1 MATPFEIVYGTGAI
15 RSINSSGV
23 ISTLSL
29 TSVDSVYIAKG
40 GIGQAWGFCVDGSG
54 NVYVGDVTHN
64 CIWKINPAGV
74 VTRIAG
80 TGVSGNTGNGGSAL
94 SAEVEEPT
102 FLAVDAAGNV
112 YFIDTNVYEL
122 RCVNTQSTTQTLLGI
137 SIGAGNIALV
147 AGTGSY
153 GNTGNGGEATSAKIS
168 ADGAIAIDPSG
179 NLWMACSDFHYV
191 RQINTSGTISEV
203 IGTGTA
209 GHTGDGGAYGSAEL
223 NAPTGLAFDNAGNLY
238 IVDELSYSV
247 RAVNLQGT
255 TQTLLNVSI
264 GSGDINTVAGTPGTS
279 GFSGDGAAATSA
291 KLTSPFLCALD
302 SSGNFYLTDTNRVRI
317 VTTAGVINTV
327 AGTGTAGSG
336 PDGGLA
342 TNTAIG
348 GTHGANM
355 SVVAASP
362 NVTPTPGSLSVTSPI
377 SISGVAVG
385 ESGTAFGQLTATT
398 DDVVVSGVTLSGVN
412 PSNFAISGI
421 SFPVTVVPGTP
432 VSFTVTFSPT
442 ITLEAS
448 SIATFDSD
456 ASNSPSVASLT
467 GTTPA
472 TIPDFPCNCVQPIQ
486 YYLNLFTSE
495 YKGGASPNLMAFAA
509 LLAQPFM
516 DVMQCLCTFISAFD
530 ISTAVGVQLDIL
542 GIILGVSR
550 NLPFNPVGVDATTTE
565 AISSTGSQ
573 TVTVNNTAYMSG
585 VAQQITGS
593 DSHTESVVPTA
604 IVQGVSF
611 TAVFTM
617 THVDGSTVTT
627 TPPSA
632 TLGDTDYRVLLM
644 AKVVQNQF
652 NGQYQGANST
662 LWQDWQVIFPGGH
675 IYITDNQNMTTS
687 VLLVGA
693 FTPIQQQMITNHLI
707 VPEAET
713 VEFTYE
719 FATLPAFGFDDLNPT
734 FIAGFDVGYWA

>member
-1 MATPFEIVYGTGAI
+1 MATPFEIVYGTSAI
-15 RSINSSGV
+15 RSVNSSGI
-23 ISTLSL
+23 ISTLAL
-29 TSVDSVYIAKG
+29 TSTDSVYIAKG

-64 CIWKINPAGV
+64 VIWKISSAGV
-74 VTRIAG
+74 VTRVCG

-94 SAEVEEPT
+94 SAKVEEPT

-153 GNTGNGGEATSAKIS
+153 GNTGNGGAATSAKIS

-238 IVDELSYSV
+238 IVDELAYSV

-342 TNTAIG
+342 TSTEIG
-348 GTHGANM
+348 GTVGAGM
-355 SVVAASP
+355 AVVAASP
-362 NVTPTPGSLSVTSPI
+362 NVTPVVLAQKVV
-377 SISGVAVG
+377 ISGGAFQAPNG
-385 ESGTAFGQLTATT
+385 TPLASGTVQVSLQQ
-398 DDVVVSGVTLSGVN
+398 DV
-412 PSNFAISGI
+412 
-421 SFPVTVVPGTP
+421 
-432 VSFTVTFSPT
+432 
-442 ITLEAS
+442 
-448 SIATFDSD
+448 
-456 ASNSPSVASLT
+456 SV
-467 GTTPA
+467 G
-472 TIPDFPCNCVQPIQ
+472 
-486 YYLNLFTSE
+486 
-495 YKGGASPNLMAFAA
+495 
-509 LLAQPFM
+509 
-516 DVMQCLCTFISAFD
+516 
-530 ISTAVGVQLDIL
+530 GVQLCA
-542 GIILGVSR
+542 GIKDTLRLDANGNVS
-550 NLPFNPVGVDATTTE
+550 
-565 AISSTGSQ
+565 GS
-573 TVTVNNTAYMSG
+573 
-585 VAQQITGS
+585 
-593 DSHTESVVPTA
+593 P
-604 IVQGVSF
+604 
-611 TAVFTM
+611 
-617 THVDGSTVTT
+617 
-627 TPPSA
+627 
-632 TLGDTDYRVLLM
+632 
-644 AKVVQNQF
+644 
-652 NGQYQGANST
+652 T
-662 LWQDWQVIFPGGH
+662 LWGPVT
-675 IYITDNQNMTTS
+675 Y
-687 VLLVGA
+687 
-693 FTPIQQQMITNHLI
+693 QMVPFSAQGERAIGYPALTVAIPNAASYSLTNI
-707 VPEAET
+707 
-713 VEFTYE
+713 
-719 FATLPAFGFDDLNPT
+719 
-734 FIAGFDVGYWA
+734 